1 MSYDILGRELIRVIM
16 GNFGMIPK
24 SSFGTQGIASE
35 KFLTSKTLDIQ
46 YDNAKVVKY
55 NVYAAQMIMDNDK
68 IKTICTSLEDDLAV
82 VFGFDGM
89 PVLYGL
95 RLDYFASAHDLVQ
108 DKAWHRDSRWGR
120 FCLKLDETK
129 WSNASL
135 FDRLMVCAGVE
146 KLASSEYFW
155 SKCNDYEDLLV
166 ALTEL
171 VEM

>member
-1 MSYDILGRELIRVIM
+1 MSYYILGRELIRVIM
-16 GNFGMIPK
+16 GNFGMMPK

-35 KFLTSKTLDIQ
+35 KFLIPKTLDIQ
-46 YDNAKVVKY
+46 YDNSKVVKY
-55 NVYAAQMIMDNDK
+55 DVYVAQMIVNDGK
-68 IKTICTSLEDDLAV
+68 IKTICASLEDDLAV
-82 VFGFDGM
+82 VFGFDGV
-89 PVLYGL
+89 PTLYGL
-95 RLDYFASAHDLVQ
+95 RLDYFASALDLVQ
-108 DKAWHRDSRWGR
+108 DKDSRWGR
-120 FCLKLDETK
+120 FCLKLDGTK

-155 SKCNDYEDLLV
+155 SKCSDYEDLFV